1 MIFNYIDKERAV
13 LNEDG
18 DVKTIVLKVAGK
30 SFRCRCGANCFH
42 HPDKENLDLYTC
54 NSCGTSYEAKDK

>member
-1 MIFNYIDKERAV
+1 MIDKSKAV
-13 LNEDG
+13 LDEDG

-30 SFRCRCGANCFH
+30 SFHCRCGANCFH

-54 NSCGTSYEAKDK
+54 NSCGTSYVAKDK